1 MNHTPP
7 QGPEATGTDAQMNQ
21 PQQQQQ
27 QGSNTTAGTATSET
41 VIAVDQTAPTI
52 DSVTPDVPYVFPAQR
67 DNEPNDSDRI
77 SVNCDEEV
85 QRPISPPFRGDPA
98 PAFRYLGRTFRG
110 DYTPSV
116 RSALLPGHQQSS
128 RPYSSSI
135 RNEYQPPLGGDRPE
149 GHLHGY
155 RDTGKSTVIDY
166 AGLDAAITEASL
178 IENGFQKTT
187 FVEPTNGTLDSKDVH
202 GNELHRSKTLERAA
216 STGSSVLASS
226 PGDQSEFRRRSARK
240 ASFYSERAPRVGEV
254 PIWLTMLFLPFS
266 TLPAC
271 H

>member
-1 MNHTPP
+1 MNHSPP
-7 QGPEATGTDAQMNQ
+7 QGPEATGTDAPMNQ

-41 VIAVDQTAPTI
+41 VIAVDQTVPTI
-52 DSVTPDVPYVFPAQR
+52 DSVTPDVPYVFPVRR

-135 RNEYQPPLGGDRPE
+135 RNEYQPPLGGHRPE
-149 GHLHGY
+149 GHLQGY
-155 RDTGKSTVIDY
+155 RDTGKSMVIDY
-166 AGLDAAITEASL
+166 AGLDASITEASL

-187 FVEPTNGTLDSKDVH
+187 FVEPTNDTKDMH
-202 GNELHRSKTLERAA
+202 GSKTLERAA
-216 STGSSVLASS
+216 STGSSVLMASS
-226 PGDQSEFRRRSARK
+226 PGAQSEFRRRSARK

-254 PIWLTMLFLPFS
+254 PL
-266 TLPAC
+266 
-271 H
+271 